1 MWKKSER
8 EAGAGESCLEG
19 GSHGRDK
26 RGGKN
31 GDIDEASKLK
41 TPP

>member
-1 MWKKSER
+1 MWEKSEHK
-8 EAGAGESCLEG
+8 AGAGESCLEG

-26 RGGKN
+26 SGGKN
-31 GDIDEASKLK
+31 GEMDGASELK